1 MNVGIPIFDRNQGEI
16 ARKYSGDISAERN
29 HRGTP
34 LVYRQSPANY
44 MLSARAVE
52 GNRRNKEF
60 AMKRSKVCLP
70 GVRRLAPALLSLAL
84 TLAGCNRRSAEAT
97 AATAPSSTAETS
109 ESKARLFTVPQ
120 EQMAHVQVVP
130 VQATKLPRVLRLT
143 GAVAYNSFETTP
155 VITQI
160 GGPVARILV
169 FPGQQVSAG
178 QPMLY
183 VSSPDYAQ
191 LRTNYLKAGAAY
203 QLALKSYARSEELY
217 EHGARALAD
226 LEQAQSTRDQAQG
239 DLQSADQ
246 ALKVLGLNSEQVL
259 KAPVSP
265 DIAVFAPIAGEVV
278 ERLASP
284 GQVLQ
289 AGATQVFTI
298 SNMNTVWVLANVYE
312 HDLGF
317 VRVGDAV
324 AIQTDAY
331 PTTFHGKIS
340 FISPALDATSRTLQ
354 VRIVTDN
361 PGGNLKKDMYVT
373 AIVQAGVIE
382 NALTAPDAA
391 LLRTAENEPFVYVVE
406 DPAKPN
412 QFSQRV
418 VSVGESQGGKTQIL
432 SGLRQGENVAA
443 DGSLFLQFANSLQ
456 R

>member
-1 MNVGIPIFDRNQGEI
+1 
-16 ARKYSGDISAERN
+16 
-29 HRGTP
+29 
-34 LVYRQSPANY
+34 
-44 MLSARAVE
+44 
-52 GNRRNKEF
+52 
-60 AMKRSKVCLP
+60 MKRPGALVRISKKRSLV
-70 GVRRLAPALLSLAL
+70 LALVSLAL
-84 TLAGCNRRSAEAT
+84 TALTSCSSRSTDT
-97 AATAPSSTAETS
+97 AASPASSSTTETS

-120 EQMAHVQVVP
+120 DQMAHVQVVP
-130 VQATKLPRVLRLT
+130 VQAVKLTRVLRLT

-155 VITQI
+155 VITQV

-169 FPGQQVSAG
+169 FPGQEVKPG

-191 LRTNYLKAGAAY
+191 LRTNFMKARDAY
-203 QLALKSYARSEELY
+203 QLALKSYARSKELY

-226 LEQAQSTRDQAQG
+226 LEQAETTRNQAQA
-239 DLQSADQ
+239 DLQAADE
-246 ALKVLGLNSEQVL
+246 ALKVLGLNSEKVFRD
-259 KAPVSP
+259 PVSP
-265 DIAVFAPIAGEVV
+265 EIAVFATMAGVVV

-317 VRVGDAV
+317 VHLGDAV
-324 AIQTDAY
+324 EIQTDAY
-331 PTTFHGKIS
+331 ATKFHGTIS

-354 VRIVTDN
+354 VRIVTND
-361 PGGNLKKDMYVT
+361 PGGKLKKDMFVT

-382 NALTAPDAA
+382 NALTVPDAA
-391 LLRTAENEPFVYVVE
+391 VLRTPENEPFVYVAE

-412 QFSQRV
+412 QFGQRL

-432 SGLRQGENVAA
+432 SGLKQGENVAA

>member
-1 MNVGIPIFDRNQGEI
+1 
-16 ARKYSGDISAERN
+16 
-29 HRGTP
+29 
-34 LVYRQSPANY
+34 
-44 MLSARAVE
+44 
-52 GNRRNKEF
+52 
-60 AMKRSKVCLP
+60 MKRSGALVRICMKRSHVCFP
-70 GVRRLAPALLSLAL
+70 GRVSLAL
-84 TLAGCNRRSAEAT
+84 VSVALTLMSCSSRSTDT
-97 AATAPSSTAETS
+97 AASPASSSTTETS
-109 ESKARLFTVPQ
+109 ESKARLFTVSQ
-120 EQMAHVQVVP
+120 DQMAHVQVVP
-130 VQATKLPRVLRLT
+130 VQAVKLTRVLRLT

-169 FPGQQVSAG
+169 LPGQEVKPG

-191 LRTNYLKAGAAY
+191 LRTNFMKARDAY
-203 QLALKSYARSEELY
+203 QLALKSYARSKELY
-217 EHGARALAD
+217 AHGARALAD
-226 LEQAQSTRDQAQG
+226 LEQAETTRNQAQA
-239 DLQSADQ
+239 DLQAADE
-246 ALKVLGLNSEQVL
+246 ALKVLGLNSEKVL
-259 KAPVSP
+259 RDPVSP
-265 DIAVFAPIAGEVV
+265 EIAVFAPIAGVVV

-317 VRVGDAV
+317 VHLGDAV
-324 AIQTDAY
+324 EIQTDAY
-331 PTTFHGKIS
+331 ATKFHGTIS

-354 VRIVTDN
+354 VRIVTNN
-361 PGGNLKKDMYVT
+361 PGGKLKKDMFVT

-382 NALTAPDAA
+382 NALTVPDAA
-391 LLRTAENEPFVYVVE
+391 VLRTPENEPFVYVVE
-406 DPAKPN
+406 DSAKPN
-412 QFSQRV
+412 QFGQRL

-432 SGLRQGENVAA
+432 SGLKQGENVAA

>member
-1 MNVGIPIFDRNQGEI
+1 MN
-16 ARKYSGDISAERN
+16 
-29 HRGTP
+29 
-34 LVYRQSPANY
+34 QSNVCFPGPAW
-44 MLSARAVE
+44 
-52 GNRRNKEF
+52 
-60 AMKRSKVCLP
+60 
-70 GVRRLAPALLSLAL
+70 LALALLSLAL
-84 TLAGCNRRSAEAT
+84 ALASCSRRSADAIASPE
-97 AATAPSSTAETS
+97 PSSTTETT
-109 ESKARLFTVPQ
+109 ESKARFFTVPQ
-120 EQMAHVQVVP
+120 QQMAHVQVTP
-130 VQATKLPRVLRLT
+130 VQAIKLPRVLRLT

-169 FPGQQVSAG
+169 SPGQEVSVG

-191 LRTNYLKAGAAY
+191 LRTNLVKARAAY
-203 QLALKSYARSEELY
+203 QLALKSYSRSQELY

-226 LEQAQSTRDQAQG
+226 LEQAESTRDEAQG
-239 DLQSADQ
+239 DVQAADQ
-246 ALKVLGLNSEQVL
+246 ALQVLGLNPEKVL
-259 KAPVSP
+259 KDPVTP
-265 DIAVFAPIAGEVV
+265 EIAVFAPIAGVVV

-298 SNMNTVWVLANVYE
+298 SNTNTVWVLANVYE

-317 VRVGDAV
+317 VHMGDAV
-324 AIQTDAY
+324 EIQTDAY
-331 PTTFHGKIS
+331 TTKFHGKIS

-361 PGGNLKKDMYVT
+361 PGGKLKKDMYVT

-391 LLRTAENEPFVYVVE
+391 FLRTAENEPFVYVVE

-412 QFSQRV
+412 QFGQRL

-432 SGLRQGENVAA
+432 SGLKQGENVAA
-443 DGSLFLQFANSLQ
+443 DGSLFLQFANSFQ

>member
-1 MNVGIPIFDRNQGEI
+1 MN
-16 ARKYSGDISAERN
+16 
-29 HRGTP
+29 
-34 LVYRQSPANY
+34 
-44 MLSARAVE
+44 RAPV
-52 GNRRNKEF
+52 
-60 AMKRSKVCLP
+60 L
-70 GVRRLAPALLSLAL
+70 ALLSLAL
-84 TLAGCNRRSAEAT
+84 ALASCSHRNADAT
-97 AATAPSSTAETS
+97 ASSASSSTTETS

-120 EQMAHVQVVP
+120 DQMAHVRVVP
-130 VQATKLPRVLRLT
+130 VQAIQLTRVLRLT

-169 FPGQQVSAG
+169 SPGQEVTAG

-191 LRTNYLKAGAAY
+191 LRTNFVKARDAY
-203 QLALKSYARSEELY
+203 QLALKSYARSEELFAV
-217 EHGARALAD
+217 GARARAD
-226 LEQAQSTRDQAQG
+226 LEQAEATRNEAQA
-239 DLQSADQ
+239 DLQAADQ
-246 ALKVLGLNSEQVL
+246 ALQVLGLNPEKVL
-259 KAPVSP
+259 KGAVSP
-265 DIAVFAPIAGEVV
+265 EIAVLAPIAGVVV

-317 VRVGDAV
+317 VHLGDAV
-324 AIQTDAY
+324 EIQTDAY
-331 PTTFHGKIS
+331 ATKFHGKIS

-354 VRIVTDN
+354 VRIVTN
-361 PGGNLKKDMYVT
+361 NLGGKLKKDMYVT
-373 AIVQAGVIE
+373 AIVEAGVIE
-382 NALTAPDAA
+382 NALTVPDAA

-412 QFSQRV
+412 QFGQRL
-418 VSVGESQGGKTQIL
+418 VSVGESQAGKTQIL

>member
-1 MNVGIPIFDRNQGEI
+1 
-16 ARKYSGDISAERN
+16 
-29 HRGTP
+29 
-34 LVYRQSPANY
+34 
-44 MLSARAVE
+44 
-52 GNRRNKEF
+52 
-60 AMKRSKVCLP
+60 MKRSGAL
-70 GVRRLAPALLSLAL
+70 VRISMKRSLVLALVSLAL
-84 TLAGCNRRSAEAT
+84 TLTSCSRSTDT
-97 AATAPSSTAETS
+97 AASPASSSTTETS

-120 EQMAHVQVVP
+120 DQMAHVQVVP
-130 VQATKLPRVLRLT
+130 VQAVKLKRVLRLT

-169 FPGQQVSAG
+169 FPGQEVKPG

-191 LRTNYLKAGAAY
+191 LRTNFMKARDAY
-203 QLALKSYARSEELY
+203 QLTLKSYARSEELY
-217 EHGARALAD
+217 AHGARALAD
-226 LEQAQSTRDQAQG
+226 LEQAETTRNQAQA
-239 DLQSADQ
+239 DLQAADQ
-246 ALKVLGLNSEQVL
+246 ALKVLGLNSEKAL
-259 KAPVSP
+259 KDPVSP
-265 DIAVFAPIAGEVV
+265 EIAVFAPIAGVVV

-317 VRVGDAV
+317 VHLGDAV
-324 AIQTDAY
+324 EIQTDAY
-331 PTTFHGKIS
+331 ATKFHGTIS

-354 VRIVTDN
+354 VRIVTNN
-361 PGGNLKKDMYVT
+361 PGGKLKKDMFVT

-382 NALTAPDAA
+382 NALTVPDAA
-391 LLRTAENEPFVYVVE
+391 VLRTPENEPFVYVAE
-406 DPAKPN
+406 DSAKPN
-412 QFSQRV
+412 QFGQRL

-432 SGLRQGENVAA
+432 SGLKQGENVAA

>member
-1 MNVGIPIFDRNQGEI
+1 
-16 ARKYSGDISAERN
+16 
-29 HRGTP
+29 
-34 LVYRQSPANY
+34 
-44 MLSARAVE
+44 
-52 GNRRNKEF
+52 
-60 AMKRSKVCLP
+60 MKRSNVCFP
-70 GVRRLAPALLSLAL
+70 DPRWLALALLSLAL
-84 TLAGCNRRSAEAT
+84 ASCSRRGADAPAIPASSSATDA
-97 AATAPSSTAETS
+97 S
-109 ESKARLFTVPQ
+109 ESKAGLFTVPQ
-120 EQMAHVQVVP
+120 DQMAHVQVTP
-130 VQATKLPRVLRLT
+130 VQAVKLHRVLRLT

-169 FPGQQVSAG
+169 SPGQEVSPG

-191 LRTNYLKAGAAY
+191 LRTNFVKARDAH
-203 QLALKSYARSEELY
+203 QLALKSYSRSEELY
-217 EHGARALAD
+217 AHGARALSD
-226 LEQAQSTRDQAQG
+226 LEQAEATRNQAQA
-239 DLQSADQ
+239 DVQSAEQ
-246 ALKVLGLNSEQVL
+246 ALRVLGLNPEKVL
-259 KAPVSP
+259 TDPVSP
-265 DIAVFAPIAGEVV
+265 EIAVFAPIAGVVV

-317 VRVGDAV
+317 VRLGDAV
-324 AIQTDAY
+324 EIQTDAY
-331 PTTFHGKIS
+331 PTRFHGKIS

-361 PGGNLKKDMYVT
+361 PEGKLKKDLYVT
-373 AIVQAGVIE
+373 AIVEAGVID
-382 NALTAPDAA
+382 NALTVPDAA

-412 QFSQRV
+412 QFGQRL
-418 VSVGESQGGKTQIL
+418 VSVGESQGGRTQIL
-432 SGLRQGENVAA
+432 SGLKRGENVAA

>member
-1 MNVGIPIFDRNQGEI
+1 MNNVCIPGPRW
-16 ARKYSGDISAERN
+16 
-29 HRGTP
+29 
-34 LVYRQSPANY
+34 
-44 MLSARAVE
+44 
-52 GNRRNKEF
+52 
-60 AMKRSKVCLP
+60 
-70 GVRRLAPALLSLAL
+70 LALALLSLAL
-84 TLAGCNRRSAEAT
+84 ASCARRGAD
-97 AATAPSSTAETS
+97 AAASPAPSSTTEIS
-109 ESKARLFTVPQ
+109 ESQARLFTVPQ
-120 EQMAHVQVVP
+120 DQMAHVQVVP
-130 VQATKLPRVLRLT
+130 VQAIRLTRVLRLT

-169 FPGQQVSAG
+169 SPGEVVAPG

-191 LRTNYLKAGAAY
+191 LRTNFVKARDAY
-203 QLALKSYARSEELY
+203 QLALKSYARSAELY
-217 EHGARALAD
+217 DRGARALAD
-226 LEQAQSTRDQAQG
+226 LEQAESTRNGAQA
-239 DLQSADQ
+239 DLQAADQ
-246 ALKVLGLNSEQVL
+246 AMKVLGLDPEKVL
-259 KAPVSP
+259 KEPVSP
-265 DIAVFAPIAGEVV
+265 DIAVFAPIAGVVV

-317 VRVGDAV
+317 VRLGDAV
-324 AIQTDAY
+324 EIQTDAY
-331 PTTFHGKIS
+331 ATRFHGRIS

-361 PGGNLKKDMYVT
+361 PEGKLKKDLYVT

-382 NALTAPDAA
+382 NALTVPDAA

-406 DPAKPN
+406 EPAKPN
-412 QFSQRV
+412 QFGQRL
-418 VSVGESQGGKTQIL
+418 VSVGESQGGWTQIL
-432 SGLRQGENVAA
+432 SGLKRGENVAA